1 MNKTTDLNANEIKV
15 LDALIEAS
23 ALQGHD
29 FGFTD
34 DVWNDNTRVGT
45 PDGPILDE
53 SEISKS
59 QFSGYVTQI
68 IQKGYVKSLNDYDPT
83 WKNGF
88 QLTLKGAAYAGVE
101 LNYETT

>member
-1 MNKTTDLNANEIKV
+1 MNANETIV
-15 LDALIEAS
+15 MDALVKAS
-23 ALQGHD
+23 DFQGHD

-34 DVWNDNTRVGT
+34 DVWRNGL
-45 PDGPILDE
+45 LDE
-53 SEISKS
+53 STITKA
-59 QFSGYVTQI
+59 QFGGYVIQI
-68 IQKGYVKSLNDYDPT
+68 IKKGYIKSLNDYDPT